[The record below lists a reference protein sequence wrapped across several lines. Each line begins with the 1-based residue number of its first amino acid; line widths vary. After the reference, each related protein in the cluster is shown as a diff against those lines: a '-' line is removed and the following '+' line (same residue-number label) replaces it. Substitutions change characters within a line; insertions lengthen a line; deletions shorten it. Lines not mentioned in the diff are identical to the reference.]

1 MMLHVVMFC
10 TGFISLTVKIE
21 QCPPCDISFFKPS
34 TCLSHVFR
42 AFAGTR
48 ITRTL
53 NVKDS
58 STCTVNAKKK
68 RQQPSATARQLI
80 STTRP
85 LLLVS
90 SQGLY
95 GIIGIY
101 RENDN
106 AMKLSAWPRGTRGSL
121 FAAYLLPHFPACSV
135 V

>member
-1 MMLHVVMFC
+1 MFC
-10 TGFISLTVKIE
+10 
-21 QCPPCDISFFKPS
+21 
-34 TCLSHVFR
+34 

-53 NVKDS
+53 NVKNS
-58 STCTVNAKKK
+58 STCTVNAKKV
-68 RQQPSATARQLI
+68 ATAERDSPAADLDD
-80 STTRP
+80 SASA
-85 LLLVS
+85 LVS